1 MIIRIAD
8 FNILIKQMDGHSIAV
23 DEGYVPFLVHAEN
36 KTPDM
41 VVHAYGSLPEQTWAE
56 TAIYSASQTDGELW
70 NLSKIED
77 GYLLRVFD
85 PEEPGTLQ
93 QLCVVSSNFRE
104 WKVYMASAN
113 SEFSS
118 IEPLKY
124 PLGPLLMYYLT
135 VNHDAIMIHASAI
148 SDNGVG
154 RLFTGVS
161 GKGKSTSA
169 RLWFEAGA
177 EVLNDDRLI
186 IRKTTEGY
194 RIYNTPMFYADEPRS
209 AMLRSAY
216 IIRHHNENVVDDIH
230 GAEAVSQLLANC
242 IQHGYD
248 RKMMEHHLHFVS
260 EMVAHISVST
270 LGFVPN
276 KSVIETIRT
285 HESRRADA

>member
-8 FNILIKQMDGHSIAV
+8 FNLLLTQMDSFPVKV
-23 DEGYVPFLVHAEN
+23 DEGYVPFVAYSEN

-41 VVHAYGSLPEQTWAE
+41 VVHAYGSMPEQTWAE
-56 TAIYSASQTDGELW
+56 KAIYSASLTDGELW

-93 QLCVVSSNFRE
+93 QFCIVSSDFRQ
-104 WKVYMASAN
+104 WHVHMAPAVEAS
-113 SEFSS
+113 SS

-124 PLGPLLMYYLT
+124 PLGPLLLYYLT

-148 SDNGVG
+148 NDNGIG
-154 RLFTGVS
+154 RLFTGIS

-177 EVLNDDRLI
+177 EVLNDDRLM

-209 AMLRSAY
+209 AMLQSAY
-216 IIRHHNENVVDDIH
+216 IIRHHHENVIKDIQ

-248 RKMMEHHLHFVS
+248 RKMVEHHLSFIS
-260 EMVAHISVST
+260 EMVTHISVAT

-276 KSVIETIRT
+276 ETVIETVRI
-285 HESRRADA
+285 HECR

>member
-1 MIIRIAD
+1 MVIRIAE
-8 FNILIKQMDGHSIAV
+8 FTILINQKDGHPITV
-23 DEGYVPFLVHAEN
+23 DEGYVPFVVESEGE
-36 KTPDM
+36 KPDM
-41 VVHAYGSLPEQTWAE
+41 VVNAYGSLPEQNWTE
-56 TAIYSASQTDGELW
+56 NPIYSASLTDGELW
-70 NLSKIED
+70 NLARTED
-77 GYLLRVFD
+77 GYVLRVFD
-85 PEEPGTLQ
+85 PEEPGILQ
-93 QLCVVSSNFRE
+93 QLCTVSAEFRE
-104 WKVYMASAN
+104 WNVHMASTNGAG
-113 SEFSS
+113 ST
-118 IEPLKY
+118 IEVLKY

-148 SDNGVG
+148 SDNAIG

-177 EVLNDDRLI
+177 EVLNDDRLM
-186 IRKTTEGY
+186 IRKTAEGY

-209 AMLRSAY
+209 VMLRYAY
-216 IIRHHNENVVDDIH
+216 IIRHHHQNVVNDIQ

-248 RKMMEHHLHFVS
+248 RKMMEHHLNFIS

-276 KSVIETIRT
+276 KTVIETIRA
-285 HESRRADA
+285 HESR

>member
-1 MIIRIAD
+1 MIVRIAD
-8 FNILIKQMDGHSIAV
+8 FNILIKQMDGHPVAV
-23 DEGYVPFLVHAEN
+23 DEGYVPFLVHAE
-36 KTPDM
+36 KEKPDM
-41 VVHAYGSLPEQTWAE
+41 VVHAYGGLPRQTWVE
-56 TAIYSASQTDGELW
+56 KAIYSASLTNGELW

-85 PEEPGTLQ
+85 PEESGTLQ
-93 QLCVVSSNFRE
+93 QLCIASSDFRE
-104 WKVYMASAN
+104 WKVYMAKAR
-113 SEFSS
+113 SEHAS

-148 SDNGVG
+148 SDHGVG

-186 IRKTTEGY
+186 IRKTTVGY

-216 IIRHHNENVVDDIH
+216 IIRHHHENVVTDIK

-260 EMVAHISVST
+260 EMVAQVSVST

-276 KSVIETIRT
+276 ESVIETIGA